1 MEENKQFAVYSDF
14 REGFLIGVGPSLWHY
29 DAECAI
35 RFETEKEARTA
46 ASRRQADMAVA
57 VRLTELDGKV
67 EFEPLPKLEKAPPG
81 TWIVTITYAK
91 APGKLF
97 YLVSGGKT
105 VKMSTSPEDAK
116 GYKFE
121 RDARKAVEA
130 INKGE
135 QLQAQ
140 TQQKTG
146 QVLSFTAANDL
157 RLTQ

>member
-1 MEENKQFAVYSDF
+1 MEETKQFAVHSDF

-46 ASRRQADMAVA
+46 ASRRHADLAIA
-57 VRLTELDGKV
+57 VRLTKLDGKA

-105 VKMSTSPEDAK
+105 AKMSTSPDDAK

-130 INKGE
+130 INTGG
-135 QLQAQ
+135 QFQAGAS
-140 TQQKTG
+140 QKTAR
-146 QVLSFTAANDL
+146 VLSFPIASPL
-157 RLTQ
+157 PPLQ